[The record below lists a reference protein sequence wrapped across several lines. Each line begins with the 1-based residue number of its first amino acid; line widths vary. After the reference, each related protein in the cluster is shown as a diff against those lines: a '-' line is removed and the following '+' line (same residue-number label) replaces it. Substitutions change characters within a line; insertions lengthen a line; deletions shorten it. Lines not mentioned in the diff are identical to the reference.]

1 MGLNTFARCRPD
13 VAQRDARACHRAG
26 LPGTNCHGRSGIPA
40 RRTER
45 LHQEFV
51 GEQFRADLKQPLIV
65 ENRPGAGGNIAA
77 ESVARSAGDGY
88 TTLATIDTVVTDN
101 PYLYKT
107 LNSKADVD
115 LVPVIYLAN

>member
-1 MGLNTFARCRPD
+1 
-13 VAQRDARACHRAG
+13 
-26 LPGTNCHGRSGIPA
+26 
-40 RRTER
+40 
-45 LHQEFV
+45 
-51 GEQFRADLKQPLIV
+51 LKQPLIV

-77 ESVARSAGDGY
+77 EFVGRSAGDGY

-107 LNSKADVD
+107 SNSKADVD